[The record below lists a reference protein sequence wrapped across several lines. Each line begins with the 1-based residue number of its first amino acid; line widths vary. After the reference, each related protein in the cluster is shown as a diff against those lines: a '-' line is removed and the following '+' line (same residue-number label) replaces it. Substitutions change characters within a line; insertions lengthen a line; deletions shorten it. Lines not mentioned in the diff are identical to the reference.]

1 MSTRSRRIMFIVFI
15 VGTAG
20 SGKTLLASA
29 FSGWARMEKQKVSV
43 VNLDPGAIDLPY
55 SPDVDVRDHVNLE
68 ALMREYRL
76 GPNGALL
83 MAADLVAQEVEALT
97 SELANLNAD
106 LVIVDTPGQIE
117 LFAFRAS
124 GPYIV
129 NGLTKEPKA
138 LVYLFDSVFS
148 LNPTNYVSNLFLSAA
163 IYNRFLIPQIHVLS
177 KCDLPPL
184 NRVESIVNWS
194 EVPETLEEAIEEQLK
209 GTNRLLNREI
219 MRAVYDLELG
229 FRLIPVSAKTNEGLI
244 DLNITLER
252 VFSGGEQFTH

>member
-1 MSTRSRRIMFIVFI
+1 MFVVFI

-20 SGKTLLASA
+20 SGKTLLTSA
-29 FSGWARMEKQKVSV
+29 FSKWARMQKQDVSI
-43 VNLDPGAIDLPY
+43 VNLDPGAMELPY
-55 SPDVDVRDHVNLE
+55 TPDLDVRDYVSLE
-68 ALMREYRL
+68 ALMREHHL

-83 MAADLVAQEVEALT
+83 MAADLVAQQAEPLS
-97 SELANLNAD
+97 SELINLNAD
-106 LVIVDTPGQIE
+106 LIIVDTPGQIE

-129 NGLTKEPKA
+129 NELTKEPKA

-163 IYNRFLIPQIHVLS
+163 IYNRFLIPQVHVLS
-177 KCDLPPL
+177 KCDLPPV
-184 NRVESIVNWS
+184 NRIESIVNWS
-194 EVPETLEEAIEEQLK
+194 TAPESLEKAIEEQLK

-229 FRLIPVSAKTNEGLI
+229 FQLIPVSAKTNEGLI
-244 DLNITLER
+244 DLSMVLER
-252 VFSGGEQFTH
+252 VFSGGERFTH